1 MNLRKKILA
10 ASATVVAL
18 AITSSSAFGLGI
30 LNISRTTDYF
40 AGSGG
45 EFTVQFKSD
54 AGVPSIGEQAII
66 DGYDAN
72 AKIGNAIQVFCL
84 ELDTYISVPS
94 DYVYSIDNQV
104 LAKTKAIAKG
114 TDYLYSQFAQGLLA
128 DYDFGSPAPGA
139 ARATDAQIL
148 QKAIWYSQGFNIDPG
163 SNKFITAAMGYY
175 GFGIASDLRMDSGNA
190 LGTKALNLYTAA
202 GTDKQSQAVW
212 QRVPDGGSTVAL
224 LGLGLGV
231 LAFLSRRR
239 NG

>member
-18 AITSSSAFGLGI
+18 AITSSSTFGLGT
-30 LNISRTTDYF
+30 LNISRTSGYY

-45 EFTVQFKSD
+45 EFTVQFKS
-54 AGVPSIGEQAII
+54 GGGSPSVEEQAII
-66 DGYDAN
+66 DGYDAK
-72 AKIGNAIQVFCL
+72 AKIDKAIQVFCL

-104 LAKTKAIAKG
+104 LAKTKAIGKG

-128 DYDFGSPAPGA
+128 DYDFGIPAPGI
-139 ARATDAQIL
+139 ARASDAQLL
-148 QKAIWYSQGFNIDPG
+148 QKAIWYSQGFNVDIND
-163 SNKFITAAMGYY
+163 NKFIKAALGYY
-175 GFGIASDLRMDSGNA
+175 QFGNSEDLRMDSGNA
-190 LGTKALNLYTAA
+190 LGTKALNLYTS
-202 GTDKQSQAVW
+202 TRIDKQSQAVW

-224 LGLGLGV
+224 LGLGLSV
-231 LAFLSRRR
+231 LAFLSRHR